1 MKFLDED
8 LSLDTRQYL
17 DIMFWCIVIS
27 LCAIFYYSLY
37 ECRIITIPVFILL
50 IIFGTL
56 LYINNKIAI
65 TVLKKRR
72 KEKK

>member
-8 LSLDTRQYL
+8 LSLDTRQTM
-17 DIMFWCIVIS
+17 DIVLWCIVIS
-27 LCAIFYYSLY
+27 LFAILYYSLY
-37 ECRIITIPVFILL
+37 ECKIITIPVFILL

-56 LYINNKIAI
+56 LYINNKIALK
-65 TVLKKRR
+65 VLKRR